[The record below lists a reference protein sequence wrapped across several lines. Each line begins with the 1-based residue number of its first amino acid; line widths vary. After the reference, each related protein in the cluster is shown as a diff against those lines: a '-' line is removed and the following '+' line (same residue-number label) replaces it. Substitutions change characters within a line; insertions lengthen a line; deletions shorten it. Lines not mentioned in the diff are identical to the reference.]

1 MIDNYNKLTI
11 GKYQEVLE
19 AIRDYEDEHERNTA
33 LIAVL
38 SDQEPDEVLNL
49 SLSEYKA
56 RVDGLRFLLEEPVQA
71 PIKNRYRIGNMEL
84 DLCADLSKLTAGQYI
99 DYQTFIKDVEK
110 NMVELLSVF
119 LIPKGKKYGDY
130 DMGEVHEAIRENLS
144 ICDAL
149 GLSAFFLALSQALIE
164 STLTSLIRR
173 MKKMKRKA
181 KTPEEKK
188 KLEEA
193 IMNLEAGGAGLPL
206 LTGLAK

>member
-71 PIKNRYRIGNMEL
+71 PIKNRYRIGDMEL

-193 IMNLEAGGAGLPL
+193 IMNLEAGGAGLL
-206 LTGLAK
+206 L

>member
-181 KTPEEKK
+181 KTPEERQ

-193 IMNLEAGGAGLPL
+193 IMNLEAGGAGLL
-206 LTGLAK
+206 L

>member
-149 GLSAFFLALSQALIE
+149 GLSAFFLALSQALIR

-173 MKKMKRKA
+173 MKRMKRKA
-181 KTPEEKK
+181 KTQEERQ

>member
-38 SDQEPDEVLNL
+38 CDEEPDEVLNL

-99 DYQTFIKDVEK
+99 DYQTFIKDVEN

-149 GLSAFFLALSQALIE
+149 GLSAFF
-164 STLTSLIRR
+164 
-173 MKKMKRKA
+173 
-181 KTPEEKK
+181 
-188 KLEEA
+188 
-193 IMNLEAGGAGLPL
+193 
-206 LTGLAK
+206 

>member
-49 SLSEYKA
+49 SLSEYKK

-71 PIKNRYRIGNMEL
+71 PIKNRYRIGDMEL

-99 DYQTFIKDVEK
+99 DYQTFIKDVEN

-130 DMGEVHEAIRENLS
+130 DMGEVHEAIRKNLS

>member
-164 STLTSLIRR
+164 STLTSLIRM

>member
-173 MKKMKRKA
+173 MKRMKRKA
-181 KTPEEKK
+181 KTPEERQ

>member
-49 SLSEYKA
+49 SLSEYKK

-71 PIKNRYRIGNMEL
+71 PIKNRYRIGDMEL

-99 DYQTFIKDVEK
+99 DYQTFIKDVEN

>member
-49 SLSEYKA
+49 SLTEYKA
-56 RVDGLRFLLEEPVQA
+56 RVDSLRFLLESPVKA

-188 KLEEA
+188 KLEEV